1 MINGRRQPSC
11 DGTSRMMRE
20 YQVRICERLGVK
32 FPGPTP
38 QNENSPILGLCQLL
52 PPAPDIGLPMLPPPC
67 AMRRPEQVQ
76 HKRARQGARQSLNG
90 RYGIFGRGR
99 ADHSALMPANLT
111 TLAHFSVSAA
121 MNFPSSSGAIGI
133 STTPTSASR
142 DFAFASASTA
152 LISLLSLSMI
162 STGVFFGAPTPNHPL
177 AS

>member
-1 MINGRRQPSC
+1 MQHHRVAAAVHDRDSDIPVVF
-11 DGTSRMMRE
+11 
-20 YQVRICERLGVK
+20 Y
-32 FPGPTP
+32 
-38 QNENSPILGLCQLL
+38 GLCLSRSHHLFGLIERDRSAIVTDTFVNRHHSL
-52 PPAPDIGLPMLPPPC
+52 PFVGAAQHAINVSGPLGQSDFAERMLRNISLTVPDHC
-67 AMRRPEQVQ
+67 
-76 HKRARQGARQSLNG
+76 SL
-90 RYGIFGRGR
+90 I
-99 ADHSALMPANLT
+99 PANLT

-162 STGVFFGAPTPNHPL
+162 STGVFFGAATPNHPL